1 MLEGENQVQW
11 LGHREKRQT
20 WISMLTGKKRR
31 FMAQMIRQSVQAIV
45 VKGRR
50 QWNTEEALFW
60 RLLLGDIPGHCQY
73 RNLTT
78 DWKNSLSSLTFSLA
92 FTLHLSVHFL
102 LWMEVSRET
111 FSMNGMYEVCPRGE
125 KKKQTQKT
133 TRNYN
138 KDLLPLKYCHEEPIT
153 PIFFQEWVKISTLCY
168 SGVLRMLLLLFN
180 GRVSFLIY

>member
-11 LGHREKRQT
+11 LRQREKRQT
-20 WISMLTGKKRR
+20 WISMLTGKKRG

-50 QWNTEEALFW
+50 QWNTKEALFW

-78 DWKNSLSSLTFSLA
+78 GWENSVFINILPCSHFASLCPFSNSEWKFPGKP
-92 FTLHLSVHFL
+92 F
-102 LWMEVSRET
+102 LWMECMRFV
-111 FSMNGMYEVCPRGE
+111 PGE
-125 KKKQTQKT
+125 KKKKKKP

-138 KDLLPLKYCHEEPIT
+138 KDLLPLKYCHGEPIT
-153 PIFFQEWVKISTLCY
+153 PIFFQEWVKIPTLWY
-168 SGVLRMLLLLFN
+168 SGVPRMLLLLFN

>member
-60 RLLLGDIPGHCQY
+60 KLLLDDIPGHCQY

-125 KKKQTQKT
+125 KKKNTKNHKELQQ
-133 TRNYN
+133 RPSSPEILPWGAYN
-138 KDLLPLKYCHEEPIT
+138 TYL
-153 PIFFQEWVKISTLCY
+153 FS
-168 SGVLRMLLLLFN
+168 RMGKNFHPLLFRSTKN
-180 GRVSFLIY
+180 VAPSI

>member
-50 QWNTEEALFW
+50 QWKTEEALFW